1 VSATDLDRVYGERF
15 AAKEHR
21 EKDRL
26 WAEVV
31 PFLARWVPRDGAV
44 LDIACDRGYFI
55 RHVEARERWA
65 SDIRDVAAEVGPNVT
80 FVQSNGLALAD
91 RVPIDHFDVVFM
103 SNYLE
108 HLANPDAVIEQLTV
122 ARRLLRRGGRLIV
135 LQPNVRFT
143 GPAYWD
149 FIDHRV
155 ALTDRSLIE
164 ACSLAGLRPDVV
176 IRRFL
181 PYTTK
186 SRLPQHPLLVRAYL
200 RFPLA
205 WRLLGAQ
212 TLLVAR
218 RDDADA

>member
-1 VSATDLDRVYGERF
+1 MSQAQLDQVYATRF
-15 AAKEHR
+15 AADAHR

-26 WAEVV
+26 WREVV
-31 PFLARWVPRDGAV
+31 PFLARWIPRDAAV
-44 LDIACDRGYFI
+44 IDVACDRGYFI

-65 SDIRDVAAEVGPNVT
+65 TDIRDLAAEVGQGIT
-80 FVQSNGLALAD
+80 FVQSDGLALAE
-91 RVPIDHFDVVFM
+91 RVPLNHFDVVFI

-108 HLANPDAVIEQLTV
+108 HLGTPDAVIEQLNV
-122 ARRLLRRGGRLIV
+122 ARRLLRGGGHLIV

-155 ALTDRSLIE
+155 ALTDRSLVE
-164 ACSLAGLRPDVV
+164 ACALAGLQPEVV
-176 IRRFL
+176 IPRFL

-200 RFPLA
+200 RVPLV

-212 TLLVAR
+212 TLLVAGLK
-218 RDDADA
+218 